1 MVWIT
6 KKNWKDV
13 KTYEKQVVHTRTRPE
28 PSTLRTVPIFP
39 APPSWLPQTQ
49 SFPKDLHSITIL
61 SLIIFHRNY
70 FPKIFEFGLWKRC
83 NIWKIVISLAS
94 TKANE
99 VNVLKNNKMVLPL
112 VTRQP
117 VAINSFPKMRGSLQ
131 SCMSYLLENFRVLPN
146 L

>member
-1 MVWIT
+1 MN
-6 KKNWKDV
+6 KHGLNNKEEL

-70 FPKIFEFGLWKRC
+70 FPKIFE
-83 NIWKIVISLAS
+83 NIRVWIMK
-94 TKANE
+94 KMQH
-99 VNVLKNNKMVLPL
+99 LKNCN
-112 VTRQP
+112 
-117 VAINSFPKMRGSLQ
+117 
-131 SCMSYLLENFRVLPN
+131 
-146 L
+146 